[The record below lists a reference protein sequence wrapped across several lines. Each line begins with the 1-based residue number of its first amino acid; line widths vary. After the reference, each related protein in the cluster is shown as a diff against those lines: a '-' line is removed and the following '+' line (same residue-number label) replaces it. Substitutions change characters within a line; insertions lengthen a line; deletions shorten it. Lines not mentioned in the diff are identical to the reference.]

1 MYQVGS
7 FIAGGLVTASGVS
20 TSSES
25 LTPPLPKH
33 LCTFLLYTRVSIA
46 AWVRGGNYRT
56 LKSSNSVSNI
66 VTSVLASNKSK
77 NEASAPAFACIAPS
91 NSTHPLNPESSSLL
105 DPDDRL
111 RLSIAAE
118 SSSIKTT
125 EVTNVRASRP
135 MSILSEEIIQKSP
148 DSEG

>member
-1 MYQVGS
+1 M
-7 FIAGGLVTASGVS
+7 
-20 TSSES
+20 
-25 LTPPLPKH
+25 
-33 LCTFLLYTRVSIA
+33 
-46 AWVRGGNYRT
+46 
-56 LKSSNSVSNI
+56 KSSNSVSNI

-91 NSTHPLNPESSSLL
+91 SSTHPLNPESSSVL

-148 DSEG
+148 DSER